1 MDTLIQD
8 IRHGVRSLRKSPA
21 FTLTIVLTL
30 GLGIGANAAVFSIVN
45 AMLLRPMPVSDP
57 DNLFVLTTVHQ
68 ENETPHSV
76 SWKDFADYRQ
86 HHDLFSDLSAVS
98 IGFAG
103 LAADNRA
110 DRVAV
115 AYVTG
120 NYFSMLGITP
130 AVGRLIQPGEG
141 DKYGADP
148 IVVLGHS
155 YWKKR
160 FNGDPSI
167 VGRSVRVNAQ
177 PATVVG
183 VVPESFLGTYALV
196 EFEAYLPLGM
206 IYPESAYK
214 EMIERRDNHE
224 LRVLGRLASS
234 VSLARAQAGLDVVAR
249 QLEQQYPDT
258 NKTVRMRLVPEYLA
272 RPEPNNADSSPFVAG
287 VFLLL
292 VGLVLLVACVNVVNL
307 LLVRATVRHRELAVR
322 AALGAGRRRLVRQ
335 MLTESLLLALAGGL
349 AGAVIGRWTTG
360 MITRIPFPADIPVR
374 FDLPFDWRVFAY
386 IATIAL
392 GAGIAVGL
400 LPSIR
405 ASRTDLNEVMREG
418 GRGVAGGSRRQWLRN
433 ALVVAQ
439 VAVSLVL
446 LVAAGLFVRSVQRAQ
461 TIDLGFDYSNVLN
474 LAMDVSQQ
482 GFDEARGRAFY
493 HELEDRVRALPGVES
508 VTYAY
513 SVPFGYYSSGETI
526 EVDGQPVA
534 KDTRPPAV
542 GYNVVGPDYFRT
554 MKIALVRGRAFT
566 PRDAEGSQRVAIV
579 NQFMA
584 ERLWPGQDALGR
596 RFRMTGN
603 ADWMEVVGVARDGK
617 YNFIFQDPGS
627 YFFIPMEQH
636 YRATRALQLR
646 TAGSPEALAPLV
658 QREIRALNPD
668 LPVYDVRSM
677 RRTMDGGNGF
687 FLLNMG
693 ALFGSSLGVLGL
705 ILALVGIY
713 GVVSFT
719 ASQRTQEIGVRM
731 ALGAQSHHILR
742 LIVGRGLV
750 LVAAGIA
757 LGLLAS
763 FGVSSML
770 GSLLFGVS
778 TKDPVTFVTVPLVLG
793 AMAVLASYI
802 PALRATRTDPMLA
815 LRQE

>member
-234 VSLARAQAGLDVVAR
+234 VSLARAQAGLDVVAH

-763 FGVSSML
+763 LGVSSML

>member
-1 MDTLIQD
+1 
-8 IRHGVRSLRKSPA
+8 
-21 FTLTIVLTL
+21 
-30 GLGIGANAAVFSIVN
+30 
-45 AMLLRPMPVSDP
+45 
-57 DNLFVLTTVHQ
+57 
-68 ENETPHSV
+68 
-76 SWKDFADYRQ
+76 
-86 HHDLFSDLSAVS
+86 
-98 IGFAG
+98 
-103 LAADNRA
+103 
-110 DRVAV
+110 
-115 AYVTG
+115 
-120 NYFSMLGITP
+120 
-130 AVGRLIQPGEG
+130 
-141 DKYGADP
+141 
-148 IVVLGHS
+148 
-155 YWKKR
+155 
-160 FNGDPSI
+160 
-167 VGRSVRVNAQ
+167 
-177 PATVVG
+177 
-183 VVPESFLGTYALV
+183 
-196 EFEAYLPLGM
+196 
-206 IYPESAYK
+206 
-214 EMIERRDNHE
+214 
-224 LRVLGRLASS
+224 
-234 VSLARAQAGLDVVAR
+234 
-249 QLEQQYPDT
+249 
-258 NKTVRMRLVPEYLA
+258 MRLVPEYLA